1 MQSLVLPPSSFITP
15 EFGHSRLDPGPGRLS
30 FDLTRSTN
38 ARRCNPRDL
47 PLPRSMST
55 TVPVEDPL
63 ETSGNVRR
71 PGQSELPQ
79 PVTAVESSTISAPTG
94 VSAGITGQARPPR
107 TPTTAIHEPAYY
119 RVISGPGND
128 VPRHPFPVSDSFPSR
143 LPPSLSAPVTSQPAV
158 PTFSQPT
165 FGTSPPGAAGRSLPQ
180 KPTRRTKAHVASAC
194 VNCKKKHLGCDP
206 ARPCRRCVLSGKE
219 ATCVDV
225 THKKRGRPPLK
236 AEDAS
241 LRTYASQADN
251 SGALGEQHAT
261 QPRRPMHRATSSREL
276 RPMTDLQVPGGP
288 PGHYGIRV
296 SPGQPT
302 RWPGAMYSQAID
314 PSLSMQRNIGHRR
327 FSSSSSVQS
336 IATVSPGSFAQ
347 IHEVYS
353 PVMGASHM
361 AMGAGRPL
369 SSYGNQAT
377 HPSSSPSQYYQP
389 YGVPYSPYAPNAR
402 VINRMPMGEQPVPRA
417 PRENLVESSVRL
429 PPIYPPTMGNPQP
442 GPQAHR
448 LSDPYPAN
456 WSPRSREE
464 LMQQEPRQMPPQ
476 GHGTMEPISPSSQ
489 MRQAASEFSFGSQIP
504 RHVAPVPPMQEQPP
518 QEHSVRARDDQPAAE
533 AETDYSR
540 PAKRRKMA
548 LDDMVND

>member
-15 EFGHSRLDPGPGRLS
+15 DFGHSRLDPGPGRIS

-47 PLPRSMST
+47 PLPRSMSAS
-55 TVPVEDPL
+55 VSAEDPL

-71 PGQSELPQ
+71 PGQSEPPQ
-79 PVTAVESSTISAPTG
+79 PVTAVESSTVSAPTG
-94 VSAGITGQARPPR
+94 ISAGVAGQVRAPR
-107 TPTTAIHEPAYY
+107 TPTTTIHESTYY

-128 VPRHPFPVSDSFPSR
+128 VPRHQFPVSDSFSSR
-143 LPPSLSAPVTSQPAV
+143 LPASLSVPVTTQPSV

-165 FGTSPPGAAGRSLPQ
+165 FGTSPPGAAGRSLQQ

-241 LRTYASQADN
+241 LRTYASQTDN
-251 SGALGEQHAT
+251 SGTSGEQHAA

-276 RPMTDLQVPGGP
+276 RPMTDLQVTGGP
-288 PGHYGIRV
+288 PGPYGIRV

-302 RWPGAMYSQAID
+302 RWPGAIYSQAID

-336 IATVSPGSFAQ
+336 MATVSPGSFVP
-347 IHEVYS
+347 IGGYS

-361 AMGAGRPL
+361 PMGVGRPL
-369 SSYGNQAT
+369 SSYGNQVI
-377 HPSSSPSQYYQP
+377 HPSSSPPQYYQP
-389 YGVPYSPYAPNAR
+389 YGVPYSPYPPNAR
-402 VINRMPMGEQPVPRA
+402 VVNRMPMADQQVPRE

-456 WSPRSREE
+456 WSPRTREE
-464 LMQQEPRQMPPQ
+464 LLQQELRQLPSH
-476 GHGTMEPISPSSQ
+476 GHGTIEPISPSSQ
-489 MRQAASEFSFGSQIP
+489 MRQAASDFSFGSQIP
-504 RHVAPVPPMQEQPP
+504 RHLTSVPPMQEQPP
-518 QEHSVRARDDQPAAE
+518 QESPVRARDDQPAADV
-533 AETDYSR
+533 ETDDSR